1 MPIQA
6 LAVFCGSKTGIDPLF
21 TTHTETLG
29 ALMARY
35 NITLIYGG
43 GNVGQMGT
51 IANAVLN
58 GGGKVTGVIPQ
69 LLADR
74 ERSHNGLTELLIVPD
89 MHTRKRKLYEL
100 CDAAIILPGGYGTM
114 DEFFETLTLA
124 QTKVINDFPIVL
136 YGKEYFEPL
145 MHAIDTMAERGT
157 ILPQDKKLMLV
168 TDDMDEAMRH
178 IQSYISSNFTVK
190 PRKRLW
196 WLFEKR

>member
-1 MPIQA
+1 MHSSSCP
-6 LAVFCGSKTGIDPLF
+6 V
-21 TTHTETLG
+21 
-29 ALMARY
+29 
-35 NITLIYGG
+35 
-43 GNVGQMGT
+43 
-51 IANAVLN
+51 VLVRWMN
-58 GGGKVTGVIPQ
+58 
-69 LLADR
+69 
-74 ERSHNGLTELLIVPD
+74 
-89 MHTRKRKLYEL
+89 
-100 CDAAIILPGGYGTM
+100 
-114 DEFFETLTLA
+114 FFETLTLA